1 MNFDK
6 LYILVDIGC
15 IECGEES
22 NVLGIYTDKQ
32 RAEGMKAFIE
42 EKYDKEGKAIGTH
55 YFKIFEKYESDIN
68 KTILPYYVELEERDD
83 ND

>member
-1 MNFDK
+1 MHFDK

-32 RAEGMKAFIE
+32 IAEGMKAFIE
-42 EKYDKEGKAIGTH
+42 EKYDKGGAAYGTH
-55 YFKIFEKYESDIN
+55 YFEIFEKYENEIN